1 MNTILLAGNLTDEP
15 ELRYTGSGTAVAN
28 ATLATNERYKDQ
40 NGELQEDATF
50 HNLVI
55 WGDQAEV
62 MSEYADQGQFLVVRG
77 TVQTNEWE
85 DNDGNTRRDKEVKV
99 LEFDFGPRVDPPSD
113 ESQASQSGGQEKA
126 SASAGGGSGDEF
138 EPDDDLPF

>member
-1 MNTILLAGNLTDEP
+1 MNTILLGGNLTDEP

-40 NGELQEDATF
+40 DGNLVEEATF
-50 HNLVI
+50 HDLVV
-55 WGDQAEV
+55 WGNQAEV
-62 MSEYADQGQFLVVRG
+62 ISEHADKGQYLMIRG

-85 DNDGNTRRDKEVKV
+85 DNDGNNRRDKEVKV
-99 LEFDFGPRVDPPSD
+99 LEFDFGPRQP
-113 ESQASQSGGQEKA
+113 ESESTSNQSGGQEKA
-126 SASAGGGSGDEF
+126 SAGGGSDDEETF